1 MAMYERP
8 DHITEGAAP
17 TDSSSRYFSEI
28 RIRRADGS
36 AHRDGATFP
45 RQAPRA
51 FSHLSRRLLSPTAA
65 AAAAHLPT
73 HKTFA
78 HGRDPFILLN
88 PGRCFFSASSNPSP
102 NPSSSASS
110 EPSQGAPSVPV
121 SLDEMRHQEIEGPM
135 VERDTSP
142 LADETR
148 RELDALRRTVQ
159 RLSGSLA
166 LLGGVHLAPR
176 AWIAY
181 GAPPLGVGSA
191 AAVQGVAAFAF
202 PFAVALVLRRAIKPI
217 AFFQKLEANAR
228 LQVLKRS
235 PPLKGNMD
243 NITIRSHQ

>member
-1 MAMYERP
+1 MAL
-8 DHITEGAAP
+8 
-17 TDSSSRYFSEI
+17 
-28 RIRRADGS
+28 
-36 AHRDGATFP
+36 
-45 RQAPRA
+45 
-51 FSHLSRRLLSPTAA
+51 SHLSRRLLSPTAA

-73 HKTFA
+73 PKTFA

-88 PGRCFFSASSNPSP
+88 PGRRFFSASSNPSP
-102 NPSSSASS
+102 NPSSSAPS
-110 EPSQGAPSVPV
+110 EPSQGAPSTPV
-121 SLDEMRHQEIEGPM
+121 SPDEMRHQEIEGPT

-166 LLGGVHLAPR
+166 LLGGAHLAAG

-191 AAVQGVAAFAF
+191 AAVQGVAAFGF

-217 AFFQKLEANAR
+217 AFFQKMEANAR
-228 LQVLKRS
+228 LQVLTLCLQATKNVNLMLLRTRVMAIS
-235 PPLKGNMD
+235 CALGVSVASVAAVLM
-243 NITIRSHQ
+243 R

>member
-1 MAMYERP
+1 MAL
-8 DHITEGAAP
+8 
-17 TDSSSRYFSEI
+17 SR
-28 RIRRADGS
+28 
-36 AHRDGATFP
+36 
-45 RQAPRA
+45 
-51 FSHLSRRLLSPTAA
+51 LSRRLLSPTAA
-65 AAAAHLPT
+65 AAAAHLPIP
-73 HKTFA
+73 KTFA

-88 PGRCFFSASSNPSP
+88 PGRRFFSASSNPIP
-102 NPSSSASS
+102 NPSSSSTPS
-110 EPSQGAPSVPV
+110 EPSHGAPSAPV
-121 SLDEMRHQEIEGPM
+121 SPDEMRHQEIEGPT

-166 LLGGVHLAPR
+166 LLGGAHLAAG

-217 AFFQKLEANAR
+217 AFFQKMEANAR
-228 LQVLKRS
+228 LQVLTLCLQATKNVNLMLLRTRVMAIACALGVS
-235 PPLKGNMD
+235 VASVAAVLM
-243 NITIRSHQ
+243 R